1 MAVDVKN
8 IGERVEKESAILSQ
22 IRSEAHKVIVGQ
34 ELLLDR
40 LLIALLCNQ
49 HVLIEGLPGLA
60 KTLSVTTLSKMIQA
74 SFRRIQFTPDLLPA
88 DVVGTLIYNPKSG
101 EFSIKK
107 GPVFA
112 NVILADEINRAP
124 AKVQSALLEAMQ
136 EGQVTIG
143 DETFTLDD
151 PFLVL
156 ATQNPVE
163 QEGTYP
169 LPEAQVDRFMMKLK
183 VEYPTKSQER
193 EILRRMA
200 KSNPNLSVE
209 QVITPQDI
217 LRLRDLTDEIF
228 MDEKVEDYV
237 VDLIEATRNPEDYDL
252 EIPNLIRYGASPRAT
267 IFLTMAARANA
278 LIEGRGYVTPQDVK
292 TIAHD
297 VLRHRVILTYE
308 AEAEEKSSEDI
319 IEQILAKVPVP

>member
-1 MAVDVKN
+1 MTVDVKE
-8 IGERVEKESAILSQ
+8 IGERVERESGVLAR

-34 ELLLDR
+34 EVLLDR
-40 LLIALLCNQ
+40 LLMALLCNQ
-49 HVLIEGLPGLA
+49 HVLIEGVPGLA
-60 KTLSVTTLSKMIQA
+60 KTLSVTTLAKMIQA

-88 DVVGTLIYNPKSG
+88 DVVGTMIYNPKSG

-107 GPVFA
+107 GPVFS

-136 EGQVTIG
+136 ERQVTIG
-143 DETFTLDD
+143 DETFELDD

-169 LPEAQVDRFMMKLK
+169 LPEAQVDRFMMKLLVK
-183 VEYPTKSQER
+183 YPSKEQER
-193 EILRRMA
+193 QILKLMA
-200 KSNPNLSVE
+200 KSRPNLTVDAI
-209 QVITPQDI
+209 ITPEDV
-217 LRLRDLTDEIF
+217 LRLRALTDDIF
-228 MDEKVEDYV
+228 MDEKIEEYI
-237 VDLIEATRNPEDYDL
+237 VDLIEATRNPEDYKL
-252 EIPNLIRYGASPRAT
+252 EIRDLIRYGASPRAT

-278 LIEGRGYVTPQDVK
+278 LLEGRGYVTPQDVK
-292 TIAHD
+292 SIAPD

-308 AEAEEKSSEDI
+308 AEAEEKTSEDI
-319 IEQILAKVPVP
+319 IEQILANVPVP